1 MNGLRKNDSFRFG
14 FIDKI
19 LVSSK
24 TLYSSFDQN
33 IYIMEHFRFVSISIS
48 KIFDIE
54 SFIIVDGSHFGSN
67 FCHIYATEYFQIFP
81 RNAGHNWCS
90 TDSQNERKAKGC
102 RAWGMHDRRGAGH
115 EEYMTGGV
123 QDMSVRK
130 VGCRHRIIIDR
141 MEKHGSLFVF
151 ISK

>member
-1 MNGLRKNDSFRFG
+1 MGSEKNDSFRFG

-54 SFIIVDGSHFGSN
+54 SFIIVDGVTFW
-67 FCHIYATEYFQIFP
+67 F
-81 RNAGHNWCS
+81 
-90 TDSQNERKAKGC
+90 
-102 RAWGMHDRRGAGH
+102 
-115 EEYMTGGV
+115 
-123 QDMSVRK
+123 
-130 VGCRHRIIIDR
+130 
-141 MEKHGSLFVF
+141 
-151 ISK
+151 

>member
-1 MNGLRKNDSFRFG
+1 
-14 FIDKI
+14 
-19 LVSSK
+19 
-24 TLYSSFDQN
+24 
-33 IYIMEHFRFVSISIS
+33 
-48 KIFDIE
+48 
-54 SFIIVDGSHFGSN
+54 
-67 FCHIYATEYFQIFP
+67 
-81 RNAGHNWCS
+81 
-90 TDSQNERKAKGC
+90 
-102 RAWGMHDRRGAGH
+102 MHDRRGAGH